1 MMSLGWLRVVFVPV
15 SRCVSFLQFSPNSR
29 YHFQMEERQV
39 AINSENILQSG
50 NDEKVKQTEK
60 KRSDEVEE
68 NSNNANKD
76 VSTRDKTRT
85 RDHSDRDHL
94 TEAVIASLLYG

>member
-1 MMSLGWLRVVFVPV
+1 
-15 SRCVSFLQFSPNSR
+15 
-29 YHFQMEERQV
+29 MEERQV

-85 RDHSDRDHL
+85 RDPSDHL
-94 TEAVIASLLYG
+94 TETVMASLLYG